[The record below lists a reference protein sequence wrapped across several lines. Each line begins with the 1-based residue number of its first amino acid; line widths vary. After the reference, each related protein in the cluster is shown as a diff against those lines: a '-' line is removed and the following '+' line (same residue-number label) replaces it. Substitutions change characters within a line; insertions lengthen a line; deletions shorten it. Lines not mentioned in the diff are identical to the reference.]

1 MAPSDALHAAC
12 KPQLAAARHCT
23 APELGLLH
31 TLLAASPGLP
41 ALQLVKLETE
51 ERLALGA
58 GKPYERH
65 LP

>member
-1 MAPSDALHAAC
+1 MAPH
-12 KPQLAAARHCT
+12 
-23 APELGLLH
+23 
-31 TLLAASPGLP
+31 